1 MVKNIVH
8 IESLRDNN
16 QFSVVLLI
24 VSLEL
29 ALITAVI

>member
-1 MVKNIVH
+1 MVKNIVD